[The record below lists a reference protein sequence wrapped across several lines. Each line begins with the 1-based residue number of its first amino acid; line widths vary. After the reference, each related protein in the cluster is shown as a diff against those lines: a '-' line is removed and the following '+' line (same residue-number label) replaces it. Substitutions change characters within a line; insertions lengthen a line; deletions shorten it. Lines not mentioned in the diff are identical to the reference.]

1 MSTRGSPMR
10 HTHAEP
16 QSREWKQAR
25 RTAFVQDVLASFTQ
39 RPTSLL
45 SFEQVSQ
52 KLQLSNVQY
61 LGLQEVL
68 LAQIAGSVGRYSD
81 FTRAFLPRQD
91 HLQDRW
97 QRIEQL
103 VATGHDMLPIELYQV
118 GQVYFVRDGNHRVS
132 VARQYGVPSLKAYVW
147 QYETPIAFDPDA
159 DIDDLLCRTA
169 HTSFLERT
177 HVDRL
182 CPDVQIRLT
191 QPGGYEDL
199 LGEIEA
205 FQQVL
210 SEIDRR
216 EVPFGEAVTLWC
228 DIRYLPIVEIIRQ
241 RQVLAGF
248 PGRTETDL
256 YLWLC
261 RNREEL
267 AASYEHGVLF
277 EEAADDLA
285 SRFSEALFS
294 VRPIRKAAGGIMGGI
309 HRAGSWWRA
318 TRRGL
323 GRKRTTPQP
332 PQGRQ
337 E

>member
-1 MSTRGSPMR
+1 MR
-10 HTHAEP
+10 QTHTTP

-25 RTAFVQDVLASFTQ
+25 RTAFVQDILASFTQ
-39 RPTSLL
+39 RPSSLL

-52 KLQLSNVQY
+52 KLQLSNVRY
-61 LGLQEVL
+61 LGLQEISL
-68 LAQIAGSVGRYSD
+68 DQIAGSVGRYYE

-97 QRIEQL
+97 QRIERL
-103 VATGHDMLPIELYQV
+103 VATGHDLPPIELYQV

-132 VARQYGVPSLKAYVW
+132 VARQYGVSSLKAYIW
-147 QYETPIAFDPDA
+147 EYETAIAFDPDS
-159 DIDDLLCRTA
+159 DIDELLCRTA
-169 HTSFLERT
+169 ETAFLERT
-177 HVDRL
+177 LVDRL

-199 LGEIEA
+199 LQEIEA

-210 SEIDRR
+210 TEVDRR
-216 EVPFGEAVTLWC
+216 EVPFDEAVTLWC
-228 DIRYLPIVEIIRQ
+228 DIRYIPIVEIIRQ
-241 RQVLAGF
+241 RHILEAF

-267 AASYEHGVLF
+267 AASYGHRVLL

-294 VRPIRKAAGGIMGGI
+294 ARQIRKAVSWTLGGV
-309 HRAGSWWRA
+309 HRASDWWKA
-318 TRRGL
+318 RRRTL
-323 GRKRTTPQP
+323 GRKRTTQQP
-332 PQGRQ
+332 PQSRQ
-337 E
+337 G

>member
-1 MSTRGSPMR
+1 MR
-10 HTHAEP
+10 HTHAEL

-39 RPTSLL
+39 RPVSLL
-45 SFEQVSQ
+45 SFEQVSE

-68 LAQIAGSVGRYSD
+68 LGQIAGSVGRYYE

-91 HLQDRW
+91 YLQDRW

-103 VATGHDMLPIELYQV
+103 VATGHDMPPIELYQV

-132 VARQYGVPSLKAYVW
+132 VARQYGVSSLKAHVW
-147 QYETPIAFDPDA
+147 QYETPIAFDPDS
-159 DIDDLLCRTA
+159 DIDELLCRTA
-169 HTSFLERT
+169 HTAFLERT
-177 HVDRL
+177 HVDHL

-191 QPGGYEDL
+191 RPGGYEDL
-199 LGEIEA
+199 LQEIEA

-210 SEIDRR
+210 VEVDRR
-216 EVPFGEAVTLWC
+216 EIPFDEAVTLWC

-256 YLWLC
+256 YLWLR

-267 AASYEHGVLF
+267 ATAYEHGVLF
-277 EEAADDLA
+277 EEAADDLTR
-285 SRFSEALFS
+285 RFSEALFS
-294 VRPIRKAAGGIMGGI
+294 ARPIRKVVGGMVGGM
-309 HRAGSWWRA
+309 HRAGNWWKA
-318 TRRGL
+318 ARRGL
-323 GRKRTTPQP
+323 GRKRTTPRSP
-332 PQGRQ
+332 HDRQ

>member
-1 MSTRGSPMR
+1 MR
-10 HTHAEP
+10 QLQAEP

-39 RPTSLL
+39 RPSSLL

-52 KLQLSNVQY
+52 KLQLSNVRY
-61 LGLQEVL
+61 LGLEEIFL
-68 LAQIAGSVGRYSD
+68 DQIVGSVGRYSD

-103 VATGHDMLPIELYQV
+103 VATGREMPPIELYQV
-118 GQVYFVRDGNHRVS
+118 GQAYFVRDGNHRVS
-132 VARQYGVPSLKAYVW
+132 VARQHGTSSLKAYVW
-147 QYETPIAFDPDA
+147 QYETPVAFDPDSN
-159 DIDDLLCRTA
+159 IDDLLCRTA
-169 HTSFLERT
+169 HAAFLERT
-177 HVDRL
+177 RVDRL
-182 CPDVQIRLT
+182 CPDAQIRFT

-199 LGEIEA
+199 LAEIEA
-205 FQQVL
+205 FQQIL

-216 EVPFGEAVTLWC
+216 EVPFDEAVTLWC
-228 DIRYLPIVEIIRQ
+228 DIRYHPIVEIIRQ
-241 RQVLAGF
+241 RHVLDGF

-267 AASYEHGVLF
+267 AASYRHGVLF

-285 SRFSEALFS
+285 RRFSEALFS
-294 VRPIRKAAGGIMGGI
+294 ARPIRQAVSGMVGRV
-309 HRAGSWWRA
+309 HRAGDWWKA
-318 TRRGL
+318 TRQRYA
-323 GRKRTTPQP
+323 RKRTTQP
-332 PQGRQ
+332 PPQSRQ
-337 E
+337 Q